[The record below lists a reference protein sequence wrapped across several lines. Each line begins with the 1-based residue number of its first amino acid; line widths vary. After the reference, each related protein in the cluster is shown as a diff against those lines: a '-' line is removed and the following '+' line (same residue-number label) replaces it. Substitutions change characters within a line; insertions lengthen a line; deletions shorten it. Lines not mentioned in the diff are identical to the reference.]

1 MKKFIIYIALF
12 FSTYFVSAQAE
23 ADSIVP
29 SEISYKEIIYKD
41 TLTYAKR
48 EFRSDFKENYQGPE
62 FQYKPKS
69 RVKTKWDEFLGWLN
83 DKINWIF
90 ARGDGE
96 KASSAVNL
104 IVRILAILVLIF
116 VVYMI
121 VRAILNKEGI
131 WIFGRGHKKIA
142 VGDLAGEDIHA
153 LDFNQMVSD
162 TKTTGDYRL
171 TLRYYYLW
179 LLKKLSNRSIIDWHR
194 DKTNAD
200 YLYEIKDP
208 QLRKEFEYL
217 SYVYDYSWYGEF
229 PIDANAF
236 EKAEK
241 AFLKTLNAL

>member
-1 MKKFIIYIALF
+1 MLF
-12 FSTYFVSAQAE
+12 SYCFVSAQTE
-23 ADSIVP
+23 ADTIAP
-29 SEISYKEIIYKD
+29 AEISYKEIIYKD

-69 RVKTKWDEFLGWLN
+69 RVKTKWDEFLAWVN
-83 DKINWIF
+83 DIINGIF

-131 WIFGRGHKKIA
+131 WIFGRGRKKITA
-142 VGDLAGEDIHA
+142 GDLAGEDIHT
-153 LDFNQMVSD
+153 LDFNQLVSD
-162 TKTTGDYRL
+162 TKITGDYRL

-179 LLKKLSNRSIIDWHR
+179 LLKKLSNRSVIDWHR

-200 YLYEIKDP
+200 YLYEIKDT

-229 PIDANAF
+229 PIDADAF
-236 EKAEK
+236 AKAEK